1 MTSQVITGNRLAD
14 GIVVYLAA
22 DGGWTENVNASRVI
36 KSDGELQRM
45 KALADAAAKAAAVVE
60 PYAIEVAQDAGGVRP
75 VRYRER
81 IRAFG
86 PSVHPDF
93 AKRPALPRVA

>member
-22 DGGWTENVNASRVI
+22 DGGWTENVNGSRVGD
-36 KSDGELQRM
+36 SERELERM
-45 KALADAAAKAAAVVE
+45 KALADAAAKAAVVVE
-60 PYAIEVAQDAGGVRP
+60 PYAIDVAQDGDGIRP

>member
-1 MTSQVITGNRLAD
+1 V
-14 GIVVYLAA
+14 
-22 DGGWTENVNASRVI
+22 
-36 KSDGELQRM
+36 
-45 KALADAAAKAAAVVE
+45 VVE
-60 PYAIEVAQDAGGVRP
+60 PYAIEVIRDAGDVRP

-86 PSVHPDF
+86 PSIHPDF